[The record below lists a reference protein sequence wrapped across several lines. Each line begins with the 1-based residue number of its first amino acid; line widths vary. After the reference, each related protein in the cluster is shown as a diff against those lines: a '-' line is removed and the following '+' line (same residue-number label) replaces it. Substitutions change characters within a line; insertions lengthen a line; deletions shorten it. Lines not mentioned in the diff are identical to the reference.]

1 MKVRQLATSLR
12 VRSFG
17 KGALLMGAGA
27 ALATGIAVM
36 AQQSSTDAAASSTN
50 CAVSTAAQSALNGRI
65 TMIGMTQPD
74 PSKYF
79 TVGGVSSCI
88 GSLSN
93 IDLSKLIP
101 DPMGILTSL
110 AQQALQMGVN
120 AACTAARN
128 SLSDLIGKYNFA
140 AGMLN
145 NGSGMITGYLDQ
157 QIGKSVG
164 VALTTYGTNYA
175 APPGTPTTIDPLSGI
190 TGALNNSVGS
200 TASQFTS
207 TAQSAA
213 QSAASAV
220 TAPVTAAANSA
231 LSAPSS
237 LGSKIFGGN

>member
-1 MKVRQLATSLR
+1 MKVRQLAISTR
-12 VRSFG
+12 VQSVG
-17 KGALLMGAGA
+17 KGVLLMGAGA

-36 AQQSSTDAAASSTN
+36 AQQSATDANTSSTN
-50 CAVSTAAQSALNGRI
+50 CAVSAAAQSALSNRI

-74 PSKYF
+74 PAKYF

-88 GSLSN
+88 GALSN

-128 SLSDLIGKYNFA
+128 SLSDLIGKYNYA
-140 AGMLN
+140 AGILN

-164 VALTTYGTNYA
+164 VALTTYGTSYS
-175 APPGTPTTIDPLSGI
+175 APPGTPTTIDPLSGV
-190 TGALNNSVGS
+190 TAALNNTVGS

-207 TAQSAA
+207 TAQSTA
-213 QSAASAV
+213 QAAASAV
-220 TAPVTAAANSA
+220 TAPVTSAANSA

>member
-1 MKVRQLATSLR
+1 
-12 VRSFG
+12 
-17 KGALLMGAGA
+17 MGAGA

-36 AQQSSTDAAASSTN
+36 AQQSSTDPNTSSTN
-50 CAVSTAAQSALNGRI
+50 CAVSTAAQSALNNRI

-88 GSLSN
+88 GAITN

-128 SLSDLIGKYNFA
+128 SLSDLLGKYNYA
-140 AGMLN
+140 AGILN
-145 NGSGMITGYLDQ
+145 NGSGFITGYLDQ
-157 QIGKSVG
+157 QIGKTVG
-164 VALTTYGTNYA
+164 VALTTYGTSYS
-175 APPGTPTTIDPLSGI
+175 APPGVPTTIDPLSGI
-190 TGALNNSVGS
+190 TGALNNTVGS
-200 TASQFTS
+200 TASQVTS
-207 TAQSAA
+207 TAQSTA
-213 QSAASAV
+213 QAAASAV
-220 TAPVTAAANSA
+220 TAPVAAAANSA
-231 LSAPSS
+231 LSSTSS